1 MDLTFPELQS
11 RLHQHLQEIIRDRNP
26 FLAMEGHFYVQQYIR
41 QIWGELGTVE
51 SHEFK
56 VRSLTHH
63 NWILNVPGHKPQRA
77 PILVG
82 AHYDTVF
89 DSPGADDNATGL
101 AVLLELARHFSAYPA
116 PRPLRFVAFDLE
128 EYGLSGS
135 RAYAESLKAQ
145 RQPLRLMLS
154 LEMLG
159 YCDPTPGAQTY
170 PPTLQYFYPDTGD
183 FIGLIGNWQTIPD
196 LMRLQRQM
204 KRAHT
209 SCQWLPIIQQGHV
222 VPDTRRSD
230 HAPFWDAG
238 YRAIMVTDTA
248 DLRNPHY
255 HSHSDTLDT
264 LDLNFL
270 TRVCQGL
277 IYGLN
282 SL

>member
-1 MDLTFPELQS
+1 MDLTFAELQA
-11 RLHQHLQEIIRDRNP
+11 RLLQHLQEIIRDRNP

-41 QIWGELGTVE
+41 QIWGALGTVE

-63 NWILNVPGHKPQRA
+63 NWILNVPGRQPQRA

-101 AVLLELARHFSAYPA
+101 AVLLELARHFSAHPA
-116 PRPLRFVAFDLE
+116 PHPLRFVAFDLE

-145 RQPLRLMLS
+145 GQPLRLMLS

-159 YCDPTPGAQTY
+159 YCDPTPGAQSY
-170 PPTLQYFYPDTGD
+170 PPTLRYFYPDTGD
-183 FIGLIGNWQTIPD
+183 FIGMIGNWQTLLD

-209 SCQWLPIIQQGHV
+209 SCQWLPVIQQGQV

-230 HAPFWDAG
+230 HAPFWDVG
-238 YRAIMVTDTA
+238 YNAIMVTDTA

-264 LDLNFL
+264 LDLDFL

-277 IYGLN
+277 MYGLN